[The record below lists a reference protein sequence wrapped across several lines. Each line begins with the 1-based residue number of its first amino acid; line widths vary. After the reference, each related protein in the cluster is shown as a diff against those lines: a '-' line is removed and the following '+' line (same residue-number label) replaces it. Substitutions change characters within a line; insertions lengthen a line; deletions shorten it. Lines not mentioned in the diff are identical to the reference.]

1 MARIDDRGRHPK
13 GRRHELILSQLDA
26 APTLRVSEIAAE
38 LGVSTE
44 TIRRDLDE
52 LTGRGL
58 INRTYGGAVR
68 PMATEPA
75 LSQRHQLMI
84 REREAI
90 AAAVSQLVAANEVIA
105 IGAGATT
112 LHVARKIAA
121 DHRDITVVTHSFGVA
136 TVLAS
141 NPTIAVLLCPG
152 RYNGRE
158 GCVTGVET
166 VDYLARF
173 NINRAI
179 VGATGLTAEGPNE
192 VDAEAGAV
200 YRAMIER
207 ASESV
212 VAADHTKF
220 NQPALSIYARWDDI
234 TTLATDLSLPPAL
247 RRALD
252 RSDVNVLLPKQR

>member
-1 MARIDDRGRHPK
+1 MSVEDRGRHSK
-13 GRRHELILSQLDA
+13 GERHELILSQLNA

-52 LTGRGL
+52 LTDRGL

-68 PMATEPA
+68 PMGAEPA

-90 AAAVSQLVAANEVIA
+90 AAAVSTLISANEVIA

-121 DHRDITVVTHSFGVA
+121 SHRDITVITHSFGVA
-136 TVLAS
+136 TVLAI

-158 GCVTGVET
+158 GCVAGIEAA
-166 VDYLARF
+166 DYLSRF
-173 NINRAI
+173 NVNRAI
-179 VGATGLTAEGPNE
+179 VGATGITADGPNE
-192 VDAEAGAV
+192 VDPDAAAV

-207 ASESV
+207 ASEAVV
-212 VAADHTKF
+212 VADHGKF
-220 NQPALSIYARWDDI
+220 GVPALSVYARWSSI
-234 TTLATDLSLPPAL
+234 ATLATDAAPPPPLA
-247 RRALD
+247 R
-252 RSDVNVLLPKQR
+252 VLKSAGVGILLAKPR